1 MTPLGIVTVVRNLG
15 DNWSLV
21 PRIVGK
27 GELKLFHRSSLMK
40 SSTNLIF
47 PESSKDAQYY
57 IECLILMIEEDDDER
72 NVCDK
77 SWGYFCKKKERER
90 P

>member
-1 MTPLGIVTVVRNLG
+1 M
-15 DNWSLV
+15 

-27 GELKLFHRSSLMK
+27 GELKAI
-40 SSTNLIF
+40 STVVVNEVVNKLNQIGL
-47 PESSKDAQYY
+47 PESNKDAQYY